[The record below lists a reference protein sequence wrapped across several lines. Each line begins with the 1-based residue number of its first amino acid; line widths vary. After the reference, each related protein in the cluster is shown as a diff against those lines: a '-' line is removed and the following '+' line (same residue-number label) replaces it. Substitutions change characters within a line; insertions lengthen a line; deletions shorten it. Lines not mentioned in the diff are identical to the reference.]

1 MPINFPALIDDLM
14 LGLQHAIAQADE
26 AKNNVHRQEGAI
38 RLAKMLQADETAQAA
53 EAASALA
60 PAPLADGD
68 TWQPIEPGTFD
79 PTIGSFGD
87 AAAPMMPPQSA
98 APAMPT
104 GRKASRQTHGDR
116 PAAPD
121 EAAA

>member
-38 RLAKMLQADETAQAA
+38 RLAKMLQADEAAQAA
-53 EAASALA
+53 EPTTHLA

-68 TWQPIEPGTFD
+68 DWQPIEPGTFD
-79 PTIGSFGD
+79 PTI
-87 AAAPMMPPQSA
+87 AALAESEIPPPAA